1 MKKVNSLSDL
11 EVELPKE
18 WDQIVDEIIQR
29 EGAAL
34 WFMEDSLDENTKEL
48 VDELYENG
56 GPLADLFLTIGC
68 EIFRRLIERGIV
80 PGNA

>member
-1 MKKVNSLSDL
+1 MNKLSDL
-11 EVELPKE
+11 KVELPKE
-18 WDQIVDEIIQR
+18 WDDIIQR

-34 WFMEDSLDENTKEL
+34 WFMEDLLDEDTKEL

-56 GPLADLFLTIGC
+56 GPLADFFLTIGC